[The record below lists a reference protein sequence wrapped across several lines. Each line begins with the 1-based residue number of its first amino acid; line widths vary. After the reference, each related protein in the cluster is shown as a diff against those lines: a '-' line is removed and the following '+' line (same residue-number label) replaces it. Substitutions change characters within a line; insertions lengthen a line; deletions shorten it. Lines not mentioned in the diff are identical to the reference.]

1 MSKKSLLIEFARSTG
16 GMQFRTVEELE
27 RGFSNW
33 LQSSGRRLVTFG
45 RDYFDNEFEGSV
57 DYTIDLF
64 EKDPGLM
71 DYFGFDYSDL
81 EDTKY
86 RTGYYER
93 KHSRSS
99 GSRST
104 GNQRNSYGYSE
115 DDYYNQRGSTGNR
128 RSGTGGR
135 SGSGSQ
141 RGGSTGRKKS
151 SSSYDGYSLSG
162 QFKSYL
168 DGIKDAGRG
177 RGGSFSLSQF
187 FKSPVGIVII
197 AIVALVL
204 IYKILGPAVYSFITS
219 GAIFRVICFVLGGLA
234 TFGIVKSKNMG
245 WPIYIKAIVIFVI
258 WLVLLKYDF

>member
-16 GMQFRTVEELE
+16 GSQFRTVEDLE
-27 RGFSNW
+27 RSFSQW
-33 LQSSGRRLVTFG
+33 LQGSGRRLVTFG

-57 DYTIDLF
+57 DYTVDLF
-64 EKDPGLM
+64 EKDPELM
-71 DYFGFDYSDL
+71 SYFGFGYDDL

-99 GSRST
+99 GNRRAS
-104 GNQRNSYGYSE
+104 NQRNNYGYDE
-115 DDYYNQRGSTGNR
+115 DDYYGQRSGSGNR
-128 RSGTGGR
+128 RSSTGGK
-135 SGSGSQ
+135 SGSS
-141 RGGSTGRKKS
+141 GRKKS
-151 SSSYDGYSLSG
+151 SNYYDSYSLSG

-168 DGIKDAGRG
+168 DGIKNAGRG
-177 RGGSFSLSQF
+177 RGGSFSFSQF
-187 FKSPVGIVII
+187 FKSPIGIAII

-204 IYKILGPAVYSFITS
+204 IYKILGPAIYNFITS

-258 WLVLLKYDF
+258 WIVLLNYDF